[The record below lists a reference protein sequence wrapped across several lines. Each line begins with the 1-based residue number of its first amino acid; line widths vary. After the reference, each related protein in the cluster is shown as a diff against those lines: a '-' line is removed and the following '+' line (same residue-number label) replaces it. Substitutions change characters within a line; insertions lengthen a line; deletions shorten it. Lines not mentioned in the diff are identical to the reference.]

1 MDHLLVASLILI
13 KRVMWDVQECLFFKL
28 MEVFSNQN
36 QEEMVSS
43 TTIMSIFI
51 NITIPTYKCII
62 FTGIATNISLNDC
75 SQICINT
82 FGSFVC
88 ECNIGYQL
96 SDDLK
101 TCLGM

>member
-1 MDHLLVASLILI
+1 MKFLI
-13 KRVMWDVQECLFFKL
+13 F
-28 MEVFSNQN
+28 
-36 QEEMVSS
+36 
-43 TTIMSIFI
+43 
-51 NITIPTYKCII
+51 PA
-62 FTGIATNISLNDC
+62 IANNNSLNDC

-82 FGSFVC
+82 IGSFIC